1 VTDEEPNG
9 EAPFTEGSILTA
21 SDDGVATLTLDRPAK
36 LNAIG
41 PAMIAELAGLLA
53 EIDSDRNVRV
63 VIITGTGDRAF
74 SVGADVTAWSAL
86 EPLDMWRE
94 WIRGGHRVLERLAHL
109 RQPTIAAINGYAF
122 GGGLELALAA
132 DIRIAAASETFALPE
147 TRIGTL
153 PGWNGTKRL
162 PQAIGAARAKQMI
175 FSGSQIDAVTA
186 ERWGLVNE
194 VVALEA
200 LMDRCRSLAS
210 EIAANAPVSVQL
222 AKAIISGDEAAPEAF
237 AGALAAGTVDGR
249 EGIVAF
255 REKRSPRFTGQ

>member
-1 VTDEEPNG
+1 VTDEEPPG
-9 EAPFTEGSILTA
+9 EGRIILTA
-21 SDDGVATLTLDRPAK
+21 EDGVATLTLDRPAK

-41 PAMIAELAGLLA
+41 PEMLAELARLLA
-53 EIDSDRNVRV
+53 QIDGDGDTRALIV
-63 VIITGTGDRAF
+63 TGSGGRAF
-74 SVGADVTAWSAL
+74 SVGADVNAWSAL
-86 EPLDMWRE
+86 DPLDMWRR
-94 WIRGGHRVLERLAHL
+94 WIRDGHRVLERLAHL

-132 DIRIAAASETFALPE
+132 DIRIAADSATFALPE
-147 TRIGTL
+147 TKIGTL
-153 PGWNGTKRL
+153 PGWAGTKRL
-162 PQAIGAARAKQMI
+162 PEAIGPARAKQMI
-175 FSGSQIDAVTA
+175 FSGSRIDAATA

-194 VVALEA
+194 VIALEG

-222 AKAIISGDEAAPEAF
+222 AKAIISGDEAAAEAF
-237 AGALAAGTVDGR
+237 AGALAAGTEDGR